1 MKQHKIKI
9 KIENFGLIYNRHFYI
24 EQDRIYVVTVIPY
37 HFSDAL
43 TKTLDYLGSIYTN
56 THSLVY
62 KGTSSVE
69 FSNNKSI
76 FILCLNETHQ
86 SSLN

>member
-1 MKQHKIKI
+1 MEQLKI

-24 EQDRIYVVTVIPY
+24 EQDRIYVVIVIPY

-43 TKTLDYLGSIYTN
+43 TKTLDYLHSIYTYN
-56 THSLVY
+56 HSLVY

-69 FSNNKSI
+69 FSNDKSI
-76 FILCLNETHQ
+76 FIRCLNETHQ